1 MDILPNDMLIK
12 IIENVKI
19 NDVLKL
25 CNSDKKL
32 YAICRNNQDALYKII
47 SKIPIQASSPQKFY
61 KYVKGLDYLEIIK
74 FITDNNIV
82 NTKGIAKPDHI
93 FSGNFS
99 LNVLKFLLANG
110 LSMTNTVLN
119 NSLNRLS
126 LPSIKFLIEDK
137 KLKINNYTIQDVSYS
152 KVKYLAEKGFLP
164 HKEDIKLVKLN
175 SSGDKKKIIDF
186 LKEEFKKRS

>member
-1 MDILPNDMLIK
+1 
-12 IIENVKI
+12 
-19 NDVLKL
+19 
-25 CNSDKKL
+25 
-32 YAICRNNQDALYKII
+32 LYKII